1 MLLLR
6 ILLVSLPFLNTFQF
20 SFKSYRQPERTEW
33 VSASRGRRA
42 KRPSVSVVSVW
53 LASQRRAREH
63 QARRGSTVLFPS
75 FYSSQAMKTRVAIF
89 CPRRTIFFKIAMKGT
104 WRRPEAT
111 HSQKYLQVPQRV
123 ASDKEYVLSSV
134 LDQ

>member
-1 MLLLR
+1 MNASACSEVLLYSN
-6 ILLVSLPFLNTFQF
+6 VSGAKEWPKRAQPSSMFKFKLN
-20 SFKSYRQPERTEW
+20 RQPYIEVACGRQQSPPGSVWAQGFTDVLGDRW
-33 VSASRGRRA
+33 SGLSTWTRRA
-42 KRPSVSVVSVW
+42 AWRP
-53 LASQRRAREH
+53 
-63 QARRGSTVLFPS
+63 
-75 FYSSQAMKTRVAIF
+75 TRVAIF

-111 HSQKYLQVPQRV
+111 HSQKYFQVPQRV

>member
-1 MLLLR
+1 
-6 ILLVSLPFLNTFQF
+6 
-20 SFKSYRQPERTEW
+20 
-33 VSASRGRRA
+33 
-42 KRPSVSVVSVW
+42 
-53 LASQRRAREH
+53 
-63 QARRGSTVLFPS
+63 
-75 FYSSQAMKTRVAIF
+75 MKTRVAIF

-111 HSQKYLQVPQRV
+111 HSHKYFQAPQRV

>member
-1 MLLLR
+1 MEMTLHFPVTLTSTFL
-6 ILLVSLPFLNTFQF
+6 ITLVWGISPYPLQLTHIEN
-20 SFKSYRQPERTEW
+20 
-33 VSASRGRRA
+33 
-42 KRPSVSVVSVW
+42 
-53 LASQRRAREH
+53 
-63 QARRGSTVLFPS
+63 
-75 FYSSQAMKTRVAIF
+75 SQAMKTRVAIF

-111 HSQKYLQVPQRV
+111 HSPKYLQVPQRV

>member
-1 MLLLR
+1 M
-6 ILLVSLPFLNTFQF
+6 FKFKLN
-20 SFKSYRQPERTEW
+20 RQPYIEVACGRQQSPPGSVWAQGFTDVLGDRW
-33 VSASRGRRA
+33 SGLSTWTRRA
-42 KRPSVSVVSVW
+42 AWRP
-53 LASQRRAREH
+53 
-63 QARRGSTVLFPS
+63 
-75 FYSSQAMKTRVAIF
+75 TRVAIF